1 MPNQPSPDKVVISF
15 QIPRPTKRR
24 LEKLAKKRGENLSQT
39 ITGILYHA
47 TEHIELTP
55 EDYQAIAQAVATA
68 GHGVIKGSGRHGK
81 KAPKGSE
88 G

>member
-1 MPNQPSPDKVVISF
+1 MPNQPSPDKVVVSF

-47 TEHIELTP
+47 TEHIELTA
-55 EDYQAIAQAVATA
+55 EDYQAIAEAVARA
-68 GHGVIKGSGRHGK
+68 GHGVVKGAGGHGR
-81 KAPKGSE
+81 KAEKGGE
-88 G
+88 V